1 MLTTPRRLLS
11 FDQFTLDLERCSLRR
26 GGEDLRLRPKAFD
39 VLRYLAEH
47 PGRLITK
54 DELIEGLWPGIHVTD
69 DSLVQCI
76 GDIRQSLGD
85 DAHSIIKTV
94 PRRGY
99 LFAAQISQMAE
110 NAPAALTAGAT
121 VYAGAPARRIPSV
134 GWRSLILLA
143 AGLIAIG
150 AAGRW
155 AFRETLRTPSIASM
169 PAIDHT
175 DRTKTAVAQS
185 KPSIAVL
192 PLLNLNAD
200 ARQDYFSDG
209 VTEDIINALSRF
221 SSLTVMSA
229 NAVFPYKGKTARPE
243 DIGRNLAIR
252 YLVEGNVL
260 RIGERVR
267 VNVRLTDAERGS
279 VLWAGRFDEALQ
291 DLFALRDKITSQIVV
306 TLAIKVTELER
317 ERSMAKPTASL
328 EAYDYVLRARPAL
341 RHPVRATNVEARA
354 LFGRAIELDPGY
366 AAAYLGLSE
375 TLVSAVS
382 MGWMEAPTQAL
393 ERAEALAV
401 KSLNLNSAEARAH
414 VLLARIH
421 VYFRRYDRAQAEL
434 QRAVAMNPNDAE
446 VLAGHGSI
454 LLWEGQTDAAIEAL
468 EAARNINP
476 DLNHADRFALG
487 LAYYLRERHDAGIEL
502 LESNLSESPTD
513 NYNHVLLAMIYALQD
528 RREDAAREL
537 AAVRRLL
544 PLFDP
549 DTFGSQLQNPAD
561 RNRVRD
567 GLRKLED
574 LL

>member
-26 GGEDLRLRPKAFD
+26 GGENLRLRPKAFD

-54 DELIEGLWPGIHVTD
+54 DELIERLWPGIHVTD

-110 NAPAALTAGAT
+110 NAPAALTAGVT
-121 VYAGAPARRIPSV
+121 VSAGAPARRIPSV
-134 GWRSLILLA
+134 GWRSLILLV

-185 KPSIAVL
+185 KASIAVL

-221 SSLTVMSA
+221 SSQTVMSA

-243 DIGRNLAIR
+243 DIGRNLAVR

-267 VNVRLTDAERGS
+267 VNVQLTDAERGS

-393 ERAEALAV
+393 ERAEALAL

-502 LESNLSESPTD
+502 LERNLSESPTD

>member
-1 MLTTPRRLLS
+1 
-11 FDQFTLDLERCSLRR
+11 
-26 GGEDLRLRPKAFD
+26 
-39 VLRYLAEH
+39 
-47 PGRLITK
+47 
-54 DELIEGLWPGIHVTD
+54 
-69 DSLVQCI
+69 
-76 GDIRQSLGD
+76 
-85 DAHSIIKTV
+85 
-94 PRRGY
+94 

-121 VYAGAPARRIPSV
+121 VSAGAPARRIPSV
-134 GWRSLILLA
+134 GWRSLILLV

-155 AFRETLRTPSIASM
+155 ALRETLRTPSIASM
-169 PAIDHT
+169 PAIDHPDQT
-175 DRTKTAVAQS
+175 NTALAHS

-229 NAVFPYKGKTARPE
+229 SAVFPYRGKTASPK
-243 DIGRNLAIR
+243 DIGRNLAVA

-260 RIGERVR
+260 RVHERVR
-267 VNVRLTDAERGS
+267 VNVQLTDVERGS

-291 DLFALRDKITSQIVV
+291 DLLALRDRITSQIVT
-306 TLAIKVTELER
+306 TLAIKVTGVEH

-328 EAYDYVLRARPAL
+328 AAYDYVLRARPAL

-393 ERAEALAV
+393 ERAEALAL
-401 KSLNLNSAEARAH
+401 KALNLNSAEVRAH

-434 QRAVAMNPNDAE
+434 QRAVAVNPNDAE
-446 VLAGHGSI
+446 VLAGQGSI
-454 LLWEGQTDAAIEAL
+454 LLWVGQPDPAIEAL

-476 DLNHADRFALG
+476 DLYHADRFALG
-487 LAYYLRERHDAGIEL
+487 LAYYLRERYDAGIEL
-502 LESNLSESPTD
+502 LERNLSESPTD
-513 NYNHVLLAMIYALQD
+513 NYNHVLLAMIFAEQG

-537 AAVRRLL
+537 AAIRRVL

-549 DTFGSQLQNPAD
+549 ETFGSQLQNPAD
-561 RNRVRD
+561 RERVRD